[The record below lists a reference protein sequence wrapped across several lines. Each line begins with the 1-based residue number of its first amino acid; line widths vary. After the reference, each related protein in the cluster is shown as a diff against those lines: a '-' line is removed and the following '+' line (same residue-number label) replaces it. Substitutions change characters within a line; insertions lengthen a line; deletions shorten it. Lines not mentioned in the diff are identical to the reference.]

1 MRACVWLCGCM
12 VVVAAAEGAIVT
24 APPCGCCCFKAPRPE
39 GVQLDTDWIRPGDL
53 KLRRKLVKM
62 LIAEVR

>member
-1 MRACVWLCGCM
+1 M
-12 VVVAAAEGAIVT
+12 VVVAVAEGAIVT
-24 APPCGCCCFKAPRPE
+24 APPCGCRCFKAPRPE